1 MVAGALAHLGK
12 LGDGS
17 ARRDIVAA
25 PVTVIE
31 ALARGLAEAI
41 IVIVQVDGLERLAV
55 FSFAHVPAITD
66 ALRLTHELVQLGIA
80 PAGRLEAPILIFE
93 RSARATSLRTGL
105 GKPHSKIVMLRANNF
120 MAFRSPSEAHDGA
133 TNQSRRR
140 LRN

>member
-55 FSFAHVPAITD
+55 FREQIISW
-66 ALRLTHELVQLGIA
+66 
-80 PAGRLEAPILIFE
+80 
-93 RSARATSLRTGL
+93 RSARRAMLAVALRISHG
-105 GKPHSKIVMLRANNF
+105 GDYAN
-120 MAFRSPSEAHDGA
+120 
-133 TNQSRRR
+133 
-140 LRN
+140 

>member
-1 MVAGALAHLGK
+1 MVAGALARLGK

-55 FSFAHVPAITD
+55 FSLAHVPAISDVGVD
-66 ALRLTHELVQLGIA
+66 AEDEARLFA
-80 PAGRLEAPILIFE
+80 RE
-93 RSARATSLRTGL
+93 R
-105 GKPHSKIVMLRANNF
+105 F
-120 MAFRSPSEAHDGA
+120 
-133 TNQSRRR
+133 Q
-140 LRN
+140 